1 MNDPC
6 FIARLHSKNRI
17 HFLRIFQYI
26 REFNAQCQL
35 RFDDNGIRIQVS
47 DPSHVSML
55 NISIDRTFFASVV
68 GRGEIGVS
76 SVTIVKILSFL
87 EGDIQFEYNAEKAR
101 LKIWG
106 SEGMFETSCYEIDS
120 ELFEFPMDEILA
132 MTPIE
137 IFGDGSTNDII
148 ETVRKWS
155 SRFQAEDVSL
165 SIVDDT
171 LSIET
176 DTDETNIKTSFSI
189 IGGQG
194 NWNAKIRANYFTQ
207 LKKTQAVVTIYW
219 KNDFPIM
226 IEERGDD
233 FKIQT
238 FIAPQMMEDTMGDSF

>member
-6 FIARLHSKNRI
+6 FTARLHSKNRI

-26 REFNAQCQL
+26 KEFNAQCQM
-35 RFDDNGIRIQVS
+35 RFDDNGMMRIQVS

-55 NISIDRTFFASVV
+55 NICIDRTFFSSVV

-106 SEGMFETSCYEIDS
+106 CEGTFETSCYEIDS
-120 ELFEFPMDEILA
+120 ELFEFPLDDIALMS
-132 MTPIE
+132 PIE
-137 IFGDGSTNDII
+137 IFGDASTNDII

-155 SRFQAEDVSL
+155 SRFQAEYVSF

-171 LSIET
+171 LSMET
-176 DTDETNIKTSFSI
+176 DTDETNIKVAFSI

-226 IEERGDD
+226 IEELGED

-238 FIAPQMMEDTMGDSF
+238 FIAPQMEDTTVD